1 MGSDNSYTHLRSFR
15 MNTLFGLLSF
25 LLPALSTAQLDLQL
39 PILTPTEDL
48 YSDAGIVPDKMD
60 TAPTSPAV
68 VIWDYEVLIT
78 QNETVDPADIFNPP
92 TVLFPEMLDLTSLHT
107 IMIVDFGADIMH
119 WMVSNV
125 PGNDVSLG
133 TENIDYLPPFSML
146 EDDVN
151 QVLIDSGDDG
161 IHATAV
167 LVFRQPGP
175 ITVEEDLKG
184 CNMDAIFGRRILV
197 NDLITKYSLEG
208 PIAGNLF
215 WTKYTEGT
223 EEMLCYMTL
232 CTGIPF
238 PFPVPG
244 VNDLPECSQSS
255 SVSPTTATDGS
266 ARY

>member
-1 MGSDNSYTHLRSFR
+1 MGSDNSYTHLRR
-15 MNTLFGLLSF
+15 MNTLLCLLSF
-25 LLPALSTAQLDLQL
+25 LLPALTTAQLDLQL

-107 IMIVDFGADIMH
+107 IMIV
-119 WMVSNV
+119 
-125 PGNDVSLG
+125 
-133 TENIDYLPPFSML
+133 
-146 EDDVN
+146 
-151 QVLIDSGDDG
+151 DSGDDG

-255 SVSPTTATDGS
+255 SMSPTTATDGS